1 MCQYFYPKL
10 GYSIFMKI
18 LAERLKELRISSGL
32 KQSEL
37 AAALSVNQRTVSNW
51 ENNVND
57 PDLETVVQ
65 IAKYFTVRSD
75 YLLGLED

>member
-1 MCQYFYPKL
+1 
-10 GYSIFMKI
+10 MKI